1 MQQTYLEKP
10 TVRTDDAKNDNG
22 KDIEKEVTTIE
33 DDEDEQDVT
42 SNDKRKVPE
51 VDDEEIAVFDLDKST
66 QDLNDAMDRR
76 RDGQKDADDD
86 DEVMLIELD
95 DQPDQLP
102 VAKNQRDEFR
112 YQNKRRSD
120 GSIVE
125 TIGVDTNDI
134 GRIGSSKRSSETKK
148 ANKSAEEILP

>member
-10 TVRTDDAKNDNG
+10 TVRTYDAKNGNG
-22 KDIEKEVTTIE
+22 KEEEVATIE
-33 DDEDEQDVT
+33 DDEDEQGVT

-112 YQNKRRSD
+112 NQNKRRSD

-125 TIGVDTNDI
+125 TIGIDTNDI
-134 GRIGSSKRSSETKK
+134 GSIGSSKRSSETEK
-148 ANKSAEEILP
+148 ANTSAEEILP

>member
-22 KDIEKEVTTIE
+22 KEEEVATIE
-33 DDEDEQDVT
+33 DDEDEQGVT

-112 YQNKRRSD
+112 NQNKRRSD

-125 TIGVDTNDI
+125 TIGIDTNDI
-134 GRIGSSKRSSETKK
+134 GSIGSSKRSSETEK
-148 ANKSAEEILP
+148 ANTSAEEILP